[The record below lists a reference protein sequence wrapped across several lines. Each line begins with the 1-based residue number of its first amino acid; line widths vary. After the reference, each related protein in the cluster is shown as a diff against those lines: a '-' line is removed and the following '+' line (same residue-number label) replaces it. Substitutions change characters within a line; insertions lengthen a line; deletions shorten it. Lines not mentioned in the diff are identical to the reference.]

1 MADAGL
7 RGGLGRA
14 ASLSP
19 AWRSRIRSATAQ
31 NIATALALGVILVFG
46 LQLRLTHVNWDD
58 GQHLH
63 PDERYLS
70 IVSSQIQPV
79 DSVGEYFD
87 SENSK
92 LNPYNYQDSFVYG
105 TFPIFLNKLV
115 AEWLDRDADGSTHWT
130 ADLFRDV
137 ARPFGVNMEHD
148 NGALTFDAGYSS
160 NQVGR
165 VLSAIAD
172 VLTIALVFELGRF
185 LFGRG
190 AGLLA
195 AGLLSVTVLHI
206 QYSHFFGS
214 ETWLAL
220 FVTVTIYFSMRI
232 LKGGGGWAFAFAG
245 VAYGLALATK
255 LSALPVLGV
264 PALAVLIRM
273 WPYLSAAF
281 EQTGERAAE
290 TGRTAAEVGAW
301 VQAGVAKLVGWSLV
315 LALSA
320 FFVFRIAQPYAF
332 EGPGF
337 FDVIDVNLDLPGDLL
352 STAVIDPTHY
362 LNLSPKFVQDITNLR
377 NQQSGSDFPPNVQ
390 WIGRAF
396 VLFPLSNIVLWGMGV
411 PLAAAAFGAFAYA
424 AWRSV
429 WRRDVACLL
438 LVLWIAG
445 YFLFVARGFNP
456 TMRYFIPIYP
466 ALVVLAGMGLMRL
479 WWYATSSDLLSA
491 LPRRLQSL
499 RPAAKPLLQGAVAI
513 AVAGTAVWA
522 LAFTGVYRQDISR
535 VQASHWI
542 ADNIPEGSILSVEEW
557 DDGVPL
563 RLPGVD
569 PGLYGYVTLKPYVP
583 DSRAK
588 VEELVAGLDEV
599 DYVIETSNRLYGSI
613 PRNPARYP
621 STVLYYQYLFDGR
634 LGFEKVADF
643 TNYPNLFGIEVP
655 DQSAEEAFTV
665 YDHPK
670 VTIWHKTDAYS
681 HDRALALLNPDMA
694 EGAVNLPPAE
704 AARNALLLRP
714 ADLETQ
720 QEGGTWTDVFSDSG
734 IAASNPTL
742 VWLLAL
748 ELAAL
753 AATPLA
759 LVLFRRLPDRGYLLS
774 KPLGVLLLA
783 YPVWLLVSL
792 KLVYF
797 TQSTLIVTLAVLLV
811 IAAVVAYRWREELW
825 AFVREHWRLV
835 VFCEVLFLLAFL
847 FFRELRMANPDLWHP
862 YRGGEKPMDIAYLT
876 AVVRSTTLPPY
887 DPWFSGGYINYYY
900 LGQFLTATL
909 VKLTTIRPEVAFNL
923 AVPTF
928 FALTVAAS
936 FSVAYNLAAAA
947 RGLIK
952 RSSGFRPIPSWSPY
966 AAGLLGVF
974 LVALAG
980 NLDGV
985 GQLTERLSEVS
996 SWHLN
1001 SSLPVVDSVANS
1013 IGGAW
1018 QVLAH
1023 GASLRDFDYWRS
1035 SRMLPPTISITEF
1048 PYFSFLF
1055 ADLHAHMMAI
1065 AFQILAIG
1073 IMVTLV
1079 LGVRGERGSWRE
1091 WVIVALLGLVVGSL
1105 RWINSWDYPPFLL
1118 LALAALAIG
1127 ERNAEGGF
1135 EAMLKRV
1142 VLKALLLGGVSYLA
1156 YQPFLANYQSPVS
1169 GVIESPETTP
1179 MHQYLAHFGV
1189 FAALIGGWLLFQLW
1203 RAARSSRLMRFA
1215 SGGWRAPVRSREEAS
1230 QLLFA
1235 AAMLF
1240 FLCALAFFLIERG
1253 NGFVALLLPALALV
1267 LYLALRE
1274 FGRRRAD
1281 SGIRLF
1287 VLALAGLGL
1296 GLSMGVDLVTLQG
1309 DIVRMNTVFKFYLHT
1324 WVVYALAASFVAWH
1338 LAFVSWRPSLAPAA
1352 KRASKFAASGAVAGV
1367 ALLLLGAVLYPI
1379 FATPVRLNDRFAD
1392 TPATLDGMAFMQVA
1406 TYNDEHGPIDL
1417 SYDYEG
1423 IQWMRQNVEG
1433 SPVIVEGRTPLYRWG
1448 GRFTEYTGLPAV
1460 LGWDWHQ
1467 VQQRGDFGYMVGERA
1482 ALVDSFYADPDV
1494 AKAQSFLR
1502 RFDVSYVVVG
1512 QVESLY
1518 YPGPGLMKFRDG
1530 LDGVLQPVFEN
1541 EELTIYR
1548 VDKLAL
1554 NPALA
1559 ELP

>member
-7 RGGLGRA
+7 RGGLQRA
-14 ASLSP
+14 ASLKP
-19 AWRSRIRSATAQ
+19 GWLSRIQSQTAQ
-31 NIATALALGVILVFG
+31 NVAVAVALGVILVFG
-46 LQLRLTHVNWDD
+46 LQLRLTNVNWDD

-63 PDERYLS
+63 PDERYLA
-70 IVSSQIQPV
+70 IVSSELQLPG
-79 DSVGEYFD
+79 SVGEYFD
-87 SENSK
+87 SERST

-105 TFPIFLNKLV
+105 TFPIFLNKVV

-137 ARPFGVNMEHD
+137 AAPFGVDMEYD
-148 NGALTFDAGYSS
+148 NGAFTFDAGYGS

-172 VLTIALVFELGRF
+172 VLTIALVFEMGRF

-190 AGLLA
+190 AGLVA
-195 AGLLSVTVLHI
+195 AGLLSLTVLHI

-220 FVTVTIYFSMRI
+220 FVTATIYFSMRI
-232 LKGGGGWAFAFAG
+232 LKGGGGWAYVFAG

-264 PALAVLIRM
+264 PALAVGVRM
-273 WPYLSAAF
+273 LPYLRVAITSA
-281 EQTGERAAE
+281 GNWP
-290 TGRTAAEVGAW
+290 TAGVEAW
-301 VQAGVAKLVGWSLV
+301 AQAGVLRLLGWSFV
-315 LALSA
+315 LMLAA
-320 FFVFRIAQPYAF
+320 GIVFRVAQPYAF

-337 FDVIDVNLDLPGDLL
+337 FDVIDVDLDVPGDLL

-362 LNLSPKFVQDITNLR
+362 LNLSDKFVRDISNLR

-396 VLFPLSNIVLWGMGV
+396 VLFPLNNIVLWGMGV
-411 PLAAAAFGAFAYA
+411 PLAVAAFGSFAYA
-424 AWRSV
+424 AWRGVKRNDMAS
-429 WRRDVACLL
+429 LL

-466 ALVVLAGMGLMRL
+466 ALIVLAGMGLVRL
-479 WWYATSSDLLSA
+479 WEYAASGAASTLLPS
-491 LPRRLQSL
+491 RLGSL
-499 RPAAKPLLQGAVAI
+499 RPVAKPMLRGAVTVAI
-513 AVAGTAVWA
+513 VGTAVWA
-522 LAFTGVYRQDISR
+522 LTFTGIYRQDISR
-535 VQASHWI
+535 VQASYWI
-542 ADNIPEGSILSVEEW
+542 AENVPAGSILSSEEW
-557 DDGVPL
+557 DDGLPL
-563 RLPGVD
+563 HLPGVD
-569 PGLYGYVTLKPYVP
+569 PGLFGYVTLKPYVQ

-588 VEELVAGLDEV
+588 VEELVAGLDTV

-621 STVLYYQYLFDGR
+621 STTLYYKYLFDGT

-643 TNYPNLFGIEVP
+643 TNYPRLVGVEVP

-670 VTIWHKTDAYS
+670 VTVWRKTAAYS
-681 HDRALALLNPDMA
+681 HERALALLNPDLA
-694 EGAVNLPPAE
+694 EGAVNLPPSE

-714 ADLETQ
+714 DDLATQ

-734 IAASNPTL
+734 IVASNPTL
-742 VWLLAL
+742 VWLLVL

-759 LVLFRRLPDRGYLLS
+759 LVLFRRLPDRGYLLA
-774 KPLGVLLLA
+774 KPLGLLFLA

-797 TQSTLIVTLAVLLV
+797 TQSTLIVTLAGLLV
-811 IAAVVAYRWREELW
+811 IAGVVAYRWREELW
-825 AFVREHWRLV
+825 AFVRTRWRLV
-835 VFCEVLFLLAFL
+835 VFCELLFLLAFF
-847 FFRELRMANPDLWHP
+847 FFRELRLANPDLWHP
-862 YRGGEKPMDIAYLT
+862 FRGGEKPMDLAYLT

-887 DPWFSGGYINYYY
+887 DPWFAGGYINYYY
-900 LGQFLTATL
+900 LGQFFTATL
-909 VKLTTIRPEVAFNL
+909 VKLTTIPPEVAFNL

-928 FALTVAAS
+928 FALTVAAA
-936 FSVAYNLAAAA
+936 FSVAYNLAAGAK
-947 RGLIK
+947 GLIK
-952 RSSGFRPIPSWSPY
+952 RSPGFRPIPSWSPY

-974 LVALAG
+974 FVALAG

-996 SWHLN
+996 SWHVDTN
-1001 SSLPVVDSVANS
+1001 LPIVDSVVNS
-1013 IGGAW
+1013 VGGAW
-1018 QVLAH
+1018 QVVAH
-1023 GASLRDFDYWRS
+1023 GAGLREFDFWRS

-1065 AFQILAIG
+1065 AFQVLAIG
-1073 IMVTLV
+1073 IAVTLV
-1079 LGVRGERGSWRE
+1079 LGIRGERGSWRE

-1118 LALAALAIG
+1118 LALAALVIS
-1127 ERNAEGGF
+1127 ERSVEGGLG
-1135 EAMLKRV
+1135 AMARRL
-1142 VLKALLLGGVSYLA
+1142 VLKGAVLVGVSFLA
-1156 YQPFLANYQSPVS
+1156 YEPFLANYQSPVS

-1179 MHQYLAHFGV
+1179 LHQYLAHFGV

-1203 RAARSSRLMRFA
+1203 RAMRASRLLRLA
-1215 SGGWRAPVRSREEAS
+1215 SGSWGEPVATKEEVS
-1230 QLLFA
+1230 QLVFA
-1235 AAMLF
+1235 AALLF
-1240 FLCALAFFLIERG
+1240 FLCALAFLLVERG
-1253 NGFVALLLPALALV
+1253 NGFVATLLPVLV
-1267 LYLALRE
+1267 LVIYLALRE
-1274 FGRRRAD
+1274 LRRRGPD
-1281 SGIRLF
+1281 SGVRLF

-1324 WVVYALAASFVAWH
+1324 WVVYALATSFVTWH
-1338 LAFVSWRPSLAPAA
+1338 MAFVSWRPSLSPAA
-1352 KRASKFAASGAVAGV
+1352 KRVSKFVASGAVAGV
-1367 ALLLLGAVLYPI
+1367 TLLLLGALLYPV
-1379 FATPVRLNDRFAD
+1379 FATPARLNDRFAE
-1392 TPATLDGMAFMQVA
+1392 TASTLDGTAYMQVA
-1406 TYNDEHGPIDL
+1406 TYNDEHGEIDL

-1423 IQWMRQNVEG
+1423 IEWLRQNVEG
-1433 SPVIVEGRTPLYRWG
+1433 SPVIVEGRSPLYRWG
-1448 GRFTEYTGLPAV
+1448 GRFTVYTGLPAV
-1460 LGWDWHQ
+1460 IGWDWHQ

-1482 ALVDSFYADPDV
+1482 VAVDLFYTNPDV
-1494 AKAQSFLR
+1494 TAAQGFLR
-1502 RFDVSYVVVG
+1502 RFDVSYVIVG
-1512 QVESLY
+1512 RLEELY
-1518 YPGPGLMKFRDG
+1518 YPKLGLMKFAAG

-1541 EELTIYR
+1541 AELTIYR

-1554 NPALA
+1554 TPALGV
-1559 ELP
+1559 LP

>member
-1 MADAGL
+1 VADAGL

-14 ASLSP
+14 ASLTPGWLS
-19 AWRSRIRSATAQ
+19 WVRGATAQ
-31 NIATALALGVILVFG
+31 NVAVAVALGVVLVFG
-46 LQLRLTHVNWDD
+46 LQLRLTNVNWDD

-70 IVSSQIQPV
+70 IVSTQIAPAG
-79 DSVGEYFD
+79 SVSEYFD
-87 SENSK
+87 SARSQ
-92 LNPYNYQDSFVYG
+92 LNPYNYQGSFVYG
-105 TFPIFLNKLV
+105 TFPIFLNKAV

-137 ARPFGVNMEHD
+137 AAPFGVDMEHD
-148 NGALTFDAGYSS
+148 NGVFTFDAGYGS

-195 AGLLSVTVLHI
+195 AALLSVTVLHI

-220 FVTVTIYFSMRI
+220 FVTATIYFSMRI
-232 LKGGGGWAFAFAG
+232 LKGGGGWAFVFAG
-245 VAYGLALATK
+245 LAYGLALATK
-255 LSALPVLGV
+255 LNALPVLGL
-264 PALAVLIRM
+264 PALAVGIRM
-273 WPYLSAAF
+273 LWYLGRAI
-281 EQTGERAAE
+281 EQPDSQVRE
-290 TGRTAAEVGAW
+290 TAREW
-301 VQAGVAKLVGWSLV
+301 MPGVLRLLGWSFVML
-315 LALSA
+315 LAAGL
-320 FFVFRIAQPYAF
+320 VFRVAQPYAF

-352 STAVIDPTHY
+352 STKVIDPTHY
-362 LNLSPKFVQDITNLR
+362 FNLSPKFVQDITNLR

-390 WIGRAF
+390 WIGRPF
-396 VLFPLSNIVLWGMGV
+396 IVFPLSNMVLWGMGV
-411 PLAAAAFGAFAYA
+411 PLAAAALGSFAYA
-424 AWRSV
+424 AWRGAK
-429 WRRDVACLL
+429 RHDIACLL

-445 YFLFVARGFNP
+445 DFLFVARGFNP
-456 TMRYFIPIYP
+456 TMRYLMPIYP
-466 ALVVLAGMGLMRL
+466 ALIVLAGMGLMRL
-479 WWYATSSDLLSA
+479 WGFAASGGAKVA
-491 LPRRLQSL
+491 LNGRLGSL
-499 RPAAKPLLQGAVAI
+499 QPVAKPVLQGAVLLAI
-513 AVAGTAVWA
+513 AGTAVWA
-522 LAFTGVYRQDISR
+522 LAFTGIYRQDISR
-535 VQASHWI
+535 VQASYWI
-542 ADNIPEGSILSVEEW
+542 AENVPPGSILSSEEW

-563 RLPGVD
+563 HLRGVD
-569 PGLYGYVTLKPYVP
+569 PGLFGYVTLKPYIQ

-588 VEELVAGLDEV
+588 IEELVAGLDEV
-599 DYVIETSNRLYGSI
+599 DYVIETSNRLYDSI

-621 STVLYYQYLFDGR
+621 STVLYYEYLFDGT

-643 TNYPNLFGIEVP
+643 TNYPRLLGIEIP

-670 VTIWHKTDAYS
+670 VTIWRKTDAYS
-681 HDRALALLNPDMA
+681 HDRALALLNPDRA
-694 EGAVNLPPAE
+694 EGAVSLVPSE

-714 ADLETQ
+714 DDLETQ
-720 QEGGTWTDVFSDSG
+720 REGGTWSEVFSDSG
-734 IAASNPTL
+734 IVASNPTL
-742 VWLLAL
+742 VWLLAV

-774 KPLGVLLLA
+774 KPLGLLLLA

-797 TQSTLIVTLAVLLV
+797 TQSTLIVTLGALLV
-811 IAAVVAYRWREELW
+811 VAALVAFRWREELW
-825 AFVREHWRLV
+825 GFVRTQWRLV

-862 YRGGEKPMDIAYLT
+862 FRGGEKPMDLAYLT

-887 DPWFSGGYINYYY
+887 DPWFAGGYINYYY
-900 LGQFLTATL
+900 LGQFFTATL
-909 VKLTTIRPEVAFNL
+909 VKLTTIPTETAFNL

-928 FALTVAAS
+928 FAMTVAAA

-947 RGLIK
+947 KGLIK
-952 RSSGFRPIPSWSPY
+952 RSPGFRPIPSWSPY

-996 SWHLN
+996 TWHLN
-1001 SSLPVVDSVANS
+1001 TNLPVVDSLANS
-1013 IGGAW
+1013 AGGAW
-1018 QVLAH
+1018 QVVAH
-1023 GASLRDFDYWRS
+1023 GAELREFDFWRS

-1073 IMVTLV
+1073 IAVTLV

-1118 LALAALAIG
+1118 LALAALVIS
-1127 ERNAEGGF
+1127 ERNVEGGF
-1135 EAMLKRV
+1135 EAMAKRL
-1142 VLKALLLGGVSYLA
+1142 VLKGALLAGVSFLA
-1156 YQPFLANYQSPVS
+1156 YQPFLANYESPVS

-1189 FAALIGGWLLFQLW
+1189 FAALIGGWLSFQLW
-1203 RAARSSRLMRFA
+1203 RALRASRLPRIVTGSLGTPA
-1215 SGGWRAPVRSREEAS
+1215 SKEEVS
-1230 QLLFA
+1230 QLVFA
-1235 AAMLF
+1235 AALLF
-1240 FLCALAFFLIERG
+1240 FLCALAFLLVERG
-1253 NGFVALLLPALALV
+1253 NGFVAMLLPALAV
-1267 LYLALRE
+1267 VVFLAVRE
-1274 FGRRRAD
+1274 LGGRRPD

-1338 LAFVSWRPSLAPAA
+1338 LAFVSWRPSFAPAA
-1352 KRASKFAASGAVAGV
+1352 RRASRFAASSALAGV
-1367 ALLLLGAVLYPI
+1367 ALSLLGALLYPLL
-1379 FATPVRLNDRFAD
+1379 ATPVRLNDRFED
-1392 TPATLDGMAFMQVA
+1392 TASTLDGTAYMRVA
-1406 TYNDEHGPIDL
+1406 TYNDEHGEIDL
-1417 SYDYEG
+1417 FYDYEG
-1423 IQWMRQNVEG
+1423 IQWLRDNVQG

-1448 GRFTEYTGLPAV
+1448 GRFTVYTGLPAV
-1460 LGWDWHQ
+1460 IGWDWHQ
-1467 VQQRGDFGYMVGERA
+1467 VQQRGEYGYMVGERA
-1482 ALVDSFYADPDV
+1482 TAVDLFYVNPDV
-1494 AKAQSFLR
+1494 TEAQRFLR
-1502 RFDVSYVVVG
+1502 RFDVSYVIVG
-1512 QVESLY
+1512 QLEKLY
-1518 YPGPGLMKFRDG
+1518 YEGIGLQKFEDG
-1530 LDGVLQPVFEN
+1530 MDGVLQPVFKN
-1541 EELTIYR
+1541 EELTIYW

-1554 NPALA
+1554 SPALGT
-1559 ELP
+1559 LP